1 MFKGLEEALAKVL
14 RLPEEKQA
22 LAAGLLEQLAKPED
36 VYPLS
41 VRSAP
46 SFVRPWPEPNETA
59 MRRRSRLIPR
69 CAARGVEASP
79 CKSCYQRP

>member
-1 MFKGLEEALAKVL
+1 MFKGLEEVLAKVL

-22 LAAGLLEQLAKPED
+22 LAAELLEQLAKP
-36 VYPLS
+36 
-41 VRSAP
+41 AP

-59 MRRRSRLIPR
+59 LRRRSRSTPR
-69 CAARGVEASP
+69 YAVRGVEASP